1 MFKQRLIRASQRP
14 HVRFQ
19 GVLLSCRLQAWLT
32 MQHQND
38 MLTSNQIDEI
48 DDIQPEFF
56 WSPVAGEFP
65 IFPLFNHFKPQNG
78 FPKMAC
84 EDSDVTTIYDNSDF
98 QTSASNGDFPVG
110 VCAGEVPASNGI
122 FHGLPIFRRV
132 SVPNGIDQI
141 LALSIWWKHSDMVES
156 NLCGLQD
163 MIKNQHS
170 TLEKEE
176 WRNSPCIG
184 TTWNW
189 LQFHGYM
196 PSFEPLTSTS
206 KIGLQGP

>member
-19 GVLLSCRLQAWLT
+19 GVLLSCRLEMWLT
-32 MQHQND
+32 MEHQND
-38 MLTSNQIDEI
+38 MLTSKRIDEI
-48 DDIQPEFF
+48 DDIQTEFF

-65 IFPLFNHFKPQNG
+65 IFSLFNHFKPQKWI
-78 FPKMAC
+78 PK
-84 EDSDVTTIYDNSDF
+84 DGLWGLWRDNHDNSNF
-98 QTSASNGDFPVG
+98 QTSASNGDFPRWCLCRWG
-110 VCAGEVPASNGI
+110 SSQQWHLSSLAS
-122 FHGLPIFRRV
+122 LSKSQR
-132 SVPNGIDQI
+132 PNGIDQI

-170 TLEKEE
+170 TPEKEK

-189 LQFHGYM
+189 LQFHRYM
-196 PSFEPLTSTS
+196 PCFEPLTSTS